1 MNQFVVAARAQML
14 LDDPQKHATLHR
26 RWDGNRSAPYGGFYV
41 NENIQLELY
50 EHVPG
55 GSKVHL
61 GQRFDAWYHAL
72 SLPTAQRDRRLS
84 REERLLSEAGNF
96 TSGRRTSV
104 SEDARNPS
112 LRRLSLEQRQS
123 AHDHQSNRTQDRS
136 SPASVAGAAHA
147 VLGNR
152 LLGTQEAARQ
162 RADEESQQ
170 REAEAAADEAAQHL
184 LEIRARI
191 PTNITIRE
199 TLKPWTN
206 FSQATQGRLEAR
218 ALGIFLPDS
227 CISSQGS
234 KELRAPLMSARGC
247 ILLLYSN
254 RCRIS
259 ALNLGTS
266 MKIGV
271 GDLRSTSG
279 KKIAFH

>member
-26 RWDGNRSAPYGGFYV
+26 RWDGNRSVPHGGFYV

-55 GSKVHL
+55 GSKVLL
-61 GQRFDAWYHAL
+61 GHRFDAWYHAL

-112 LRRLSLEQRQS
+112 LRRLSLEHRQS
-123 AHDHQSNRTQDRS
+123 AHDHRSNRTQDRS

-170 REAEAAADEAAQHL
+170 REAEVAADEAA
-184 LEIRARI
+184 
-191 PTNITIRE
+191 
-199 TLKPWTN
+199 
-206 FSQATQGRLEAR
+206 
-218 ALGIFLPDS
+218 
-227 CISSQGS
+227 
-234 KELRAPLMSARGC
+234 
-247 ILLLYSN
+247 
-254 RCRIS
+254 
-259 ALNLGTS
+259 
-266 MKIGV
+266 
-271 GDLRSTSG
+271 
-279 KKIAFH
+279 